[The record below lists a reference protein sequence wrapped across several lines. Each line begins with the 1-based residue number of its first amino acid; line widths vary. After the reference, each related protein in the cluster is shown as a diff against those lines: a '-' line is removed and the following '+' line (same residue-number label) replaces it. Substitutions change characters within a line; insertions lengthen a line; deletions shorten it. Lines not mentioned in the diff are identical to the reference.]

1 MDEGHQFRRKVM
13 TPYLLP
19 EEASNTMH
27 TAFVEAVGK
36 QANEHDNK

>member
-1 MDEGHQFRRKVM
+1 MDGGHHCRRKVM

-19 EEASNTMH
+19 EEAPNTVH

-36 QANEHDNK
+36 QADEHDNK